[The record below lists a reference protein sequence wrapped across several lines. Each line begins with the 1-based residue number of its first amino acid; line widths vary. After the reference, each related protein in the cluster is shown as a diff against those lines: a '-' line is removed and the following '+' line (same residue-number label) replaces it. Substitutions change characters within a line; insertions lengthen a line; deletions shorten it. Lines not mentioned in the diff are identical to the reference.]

1 MGADFFEQ
9 LKSAGWQRCFT
20 ASGSRLQE
28 AIDNYR
34 ELGFEV
40 KTVPARELADD
51 PCTVC
56 LDDEHDQTMVIFTK
70 KPGAPDAEQTSGSDN
85 GGTA

>member
-1 MGADFFEQ
+1 MGADFIER
-9 LKSAGWQRCFT
+9 LKSEGWQRQFT

-34 ELGFEV
+34 ALGFDV
-40 KTVPARELADD
+40 KTIPARELADD

-56 LDDEHDQTMVIFTK
+56 LDNEHDQTMVIFTK
-70 KPGAPDAEQTSGSDN
+70 KPGSDN
-85 GGTA
+85 RGAI